1 MASGL
6 RLLTY
11 KVVSDPTEANM
22 FTTHQIAKGFAAA
35 LMLTL
40 IGSAP
45 ALAKPMWS
53 DPTPIEYLQYDLTPY
68 FNLMMGS
75 SPTYQY
81 WRPKSGVES
90 SYRGLFDYAPGA
102 LVHVSPKLGPGLSV
116 EPCLLNGQTDAVPAS
131 SSKRGDPW
139 HLSKELPPP
148 GKGHWTQ

>member
-102 LVHVSPKLGPGLSV
+102 LVHVSPMV
-116 EPCLLNGQTDAVPAS
+116 EAS
-131 SSKRGDPW
+131 P
-139 HLSKELPPP
+139 LPSI
-148 GKGHWTQ
+148 GMYRTLATT